1 MDGSG
6 GVGVD
11 LTSFPELTQALIA
24 TAQAAT
30 QAVQAASAA
39 AAATGVQAGGE
50 SSEASK
56 KDLAKLIPRPGV
68 FNPSDREQEILQW
81 RDWYWCLKQYLV
93 VVDSEFQ
100 SELEKIEKDLT
111 VETEW
116 DLMDSKEQ
124 QRSRFLY
131 SLLGSLIQGR
141 LIGLIK
147 NVDNF
152 NGHEALRQ
160 LLVNCQ
166 PQARN
171 RTMSLLQGTM
181 AYPNF
186 NMKTSILPQIL
197 KLEEHFNQYEKL
209 GGKLTPDL
217 RSAVLLRVITGPLKI
232 HLNMTLNEGSSYQKI
247 REAVLAFDTAN
258 TKWNESAELSFTS
271 TTSPIQFSADP
282 SGLAPM
288 EIDRVQKGDGKSKG
302 MKGKG
307 GKDGKG
313 KSKGGKEDKG
323 KGKGKG
329 KPLGGKPD
337 GKGKASKE
345 QKGKGKGVGD
355 TCWTCGRPGHH
366 SKDCWRVRQVEAP
379 PSHSGGSSSQ
389 TTTSPSTTLS
399 TTSGGESGV
408 TKAIRRV
415 SQPVVFDLRG
425 SVEEEAGSIRVLTA
439 GTEGIGGERK
449 KVEFFNM
456 DVDDYNE
463 LAKMGGLSI
472 KMVGQRSEELEREKV
487 EEEVTIIVDSGADA
501 SLFPGFM
508 LRKGERIRGGGPLLQ
523 DAQGTQIKTFGHRDV
538 SITLQAEDDREVILK
553 ERVTFSDVV
562 AQPIL
567 SFGHLL
573 RAGWSIDAK
582 EHCMYNGSVRVPLT
596 FQNNSLVVK
605 GSGPRGSW
613 MCSHVE
619 GGAE

>member
-258 TKWNESAELSFTS
+258 TKWNESAALSFTS
-271 TTSPIQFSADP
+271 TTSPIPYSADP

-288 EIDRVQKGDGKSKG
+288 EIDRVQKGDGKQQG
-302 MKGKG
+302 RMKVKG

-313 KSKGGKEDKG
+313 KSKRW
-323 KGKGKG
+323 
-329 KPLGGKPD
+329 
-337 GKGKASKE
+337 
-345 QKGKGKGVGD
+345 Q
-355 TCWTCGRPGHH
+355 R
-366 SKDCWRVRQVEAP
+366 
-379 PSHSGGSSSQ
+379 
-389 TTTSPSTTLS
+389 
-399 TTSGGESGV
+399 
-408 TKAIRRV
+408 
-415 SQPVVFDLRG
+415 
-425 SVEEEAGSIRVLTA
+425 
-439 GTEGIGGERK
+439 
-449 KVEFFNM
+449 
-456 DVDDYNE
+456 
-463 LAKMGGLSI
+463 
-472 KMVGQRSEELEREKV
+472 GQR
-487 EEEVTIIVDSGADA
+487 
-501 SLFPGFM
+501 
-508 LRKGERIRGGGPLLQ
+508 KGQR
-523 DAQGTQIKTFGHRDV
+523 
-538 SITLQAEDDREVILK
+538 
-553 ERVTFSDVV
+553 
-562 AQPIL
+562 
-567 SFGHLL
+567 
-573 RAGWSIDAK
+573 
-582 EHCMYNGSVRVPLT
+582 
-596 FQNNSLVVK
+596 
-605 GSGPRGSW
+605 
-613 MCSHVE
+613 
-619 GGAE
+619 